1 MALQPFTKHTY
12 QFAAEPVHSNN
23 LNEIQDAIVN
33 LQDNWADPEVVA
45 ANTEAIENIGFH
57 AIKIVIMA
65 GITSLPKT
73 FAAQGITADHKL
85 IQEGSAYVSPRSSM
99 ANGWTLTS
107 GNGTVTVSGTFSG
120 SASTTIIATMGI
132 PDSTVTGVA
141 Q

>member
-1 MALQPFTKHTY
+1 MALTPFTKHTY

-23 LNEIQDAIVN
+23 LNELQDAVVE
-33 LQDNWADPEVVA
+33 LQNNWADPEDVA
-45 ANTEAIENIGFH
+45 ANTAAIENVGFH
-57 AIKIVIMA
+57 SMKVVTLA

-73 FAAQGITADHKL
+73 FTVQGITADHKL

-120 SASTTIIATMGI
+120 STSTTIIATMGI

>member
-1 MALQPFTKHTY
+1 MALTPFTKHTY

-23 LNEIQDAIVN
+23 LNELQDAVVE
-33 LQDNWADPEVVA
+33 LQNNWADPEVVA

-57 AIKIVIMA
+57 AIKTVIMA